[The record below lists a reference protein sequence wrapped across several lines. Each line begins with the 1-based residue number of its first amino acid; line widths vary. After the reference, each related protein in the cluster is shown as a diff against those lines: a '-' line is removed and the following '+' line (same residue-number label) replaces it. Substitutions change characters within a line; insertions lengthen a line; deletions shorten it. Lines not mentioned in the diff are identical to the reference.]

1 MQAMRIILIFLAV
14 TIIAIS
20 LAAADMP
27 SSFYQAMSNMKNQET
42 LCVKNYDAGASITES
57 YTDFE
62 HLEKETEVVSRSYN
76 TSNNEMDTTR
86 GNASLEAHLDA
97 SVIGNSHIAWQ
108 SKDLMPD
115 HMGRH
120 AIYSHVTDDTT
131 GVFNIEKFIQLWSN
145 SSLGSVSLEWLP
157 CG

>member
-1 MQAMRIILIFLAV
+1 MWLTRMLIMLCVFLV
-14 TIIAIS
+14 IS
-20 LAAADMP
+20 IAAAEMP
-27 SSFYQAMSNMKNQET
+27 SSFYKAMSNMKNQEI
-42 LCVKNYDAGASITES
+42 LCVKNYDAGASITEA

-62 HLEKETEVVSRSYN
+62 HLEKETQVVSRSYN
-76 TSNNEMDTTR
+76 TSKSQLDYTR

-108 SKDLMPD
+108 SKNMMPD

-120 AIYSHVTDDTT
+120 DVYSRAADDST
-131 GVFNIEKFIQLWSN
+131 GVFNIEKYIQIWTN
-145 SSLGSVSLEWLP
+145 STLGSVSLEWLP

>member
-14 TIIAIS
+14 TVVAIS
-20 LAAADMP
+20 FAAADMP
-27 SSFYQAMSNMKNQET
+27 SSFYLAMSNMKNQET
-42 LCVKNYDAGASITES
+42 LCVKNYDVGASITES
-57 YTDFE
+57 YTNFE
-62 HLEKETEVVSRSYN
+62 HLEKETKVVSRSYN
-76 TSNNEMDTTR
+76 TSNNELDTTR

-108 SKDLMPD
+108 SKDMMPD

-120 AIYSHVTDDTT
+120 AIYSRAADDTT

-145 SSLGSVSLEWLP
+145 STLGSVSLEWLP

>member
-1 MQAMRIILIFLAV
+1 MQAMRIRLTFLAV
-14 TIIAIS
+14 VIIAIS
-20 LAAADMP
+20 LAAANMP
-27 SSFYQAMSNMKNQET
+27 TSFYQALGGMKNQDI

-62 HLEKETEVVSRSYN
+62 HLDKETQVVSRSYN
-76 TSNNEMDTTR
+76 TSNSKLDTTR

-97 SVIGNSHIAWQ
+97 SVIGSSHIAWQ
-108 SKDLMPD
+108 SKDMMLD

-120 AIYSHVTDDTT
+120 AVYSRAVDDTT
-131 GVFNIEKFIQLWSN
+131 GVFNIEKYIQLWSN
-145 SSLGSVSLEWLP
+145 STLGSNSLEWLP